1 MRVSVIGIAL
11 AAAASAAPAQPLKTP
26 VPDSTR
32 DEIII
37 RGQRSE
43 RYRIP
48 PELRSLPAERS
59 ERWRKEANRDQFR
72 QHVGPRG
79 CGTPVLPIF
88 TVTSDGKVRV
98 GAKKD
103 SAE

>member
-1 MRVSVIGIAL
+1 MAVTSL
-11 AAAASAAPAQPLKTP
+11 ASAQSLKTP
-26 VPDSTR
+26 IAKSDQ
-32 DEIII
+32 DEIIV

-48 PELRSLPAERS
+48 QELRNLAPEKS
-59 ERWRKEANRDQFR
+59 ERWRKEANRDNFCQR
-72 QHVGPRG
+72 VGPRG
-79 CGTPVLPIF
+79 CGTPVVPIF
-88 TVTSDGKVRV
+88 TVTGDGKVRI

>member
-1 MRVSVIGIAL
+1 MRVGVIGTAVTGMASL
-11 AAAASAAPAQPLKTP
+11 ASAQPLSTP
-26 VPDSTR
+26 VAKSDQ
-32 DEIII
+32 DEIIV

-48 PELRSLPAERS
+48 PELRNLAPERS
-59 ERWRKEANRDQFR
+59 ERWRKEANRDNFCR
-72 QHVGPRG
+72 GVGPRG
-79 CGTPVLPIF
+79 CGTPVVPIF
-88 TVTSDGKVRV
+88 TVTGDGKVRI